1 MGAIFNPKGAAG
13 LEAVLQL
20 DFSDLG
26 ESYQF
31 EIADGKCELAAGSA
45 LAATTKIVVPFSTW
59 KRISD
64 GELSGEEA
72 LMKGAYRV
80 EGDFKLMMRMN
91 ELFGR
96 SRAEDEA
103 SKAKKRPNLMAL
115 AFVPWYFGW
124 FLGGTSFLLG
134 QAAPLAI
141 SLAFLAYR
149 ERRREATWFERG
161 TPLAFA
167 FLSMLSLAS
176 PEAFASRW
184 SGLANAAIALVWA
197 SRLVYSRP
205 LTADYSKGDYSSS
218 VASGAIFRRINV
230 WLTALWSALFGL
242 SAAAGLALSG
252 MSQGKLAIGSAIL
265 LIPAGIFTAWFPR
278 WYPGYLARRGSSN
291 SPSAKA

>member
-1 MGAIFNPKGAAG
+1 MGAIFNPKGAVG
-13 LEAVLQL
+13 LEAVLQF
-20 DFSDLG
+20 DFSDIG

-31 EIADGKCELAAGSA
+31 EIADGKCELRAGSA

-91 ELFGR
+91 EIFGR
-96 SRAEDEA
+96 SQAEDA
-103 SKAKKRPNLMAL
+103 APKAKKKPNLMAL

-134 QAAPLAI
+134 QAAPFVV

-149 ERRREATWFERG
+149 ERHHEATWFERG

-167 FLSMLSLAS
+167 FLSMLSLAA

-184 SGLANAAIALVWA
+184 NGLANAAIALVWA
-197 SRLVYSRP
+197 SSLVYGRP
-205 LTADYSKGDYSSS
+205 LTADYSKGDYSAS
-218 VASGAIFRRINV
+218 VASGSIFSRVNV
-230 WLTALWSALFGL
+230 LLTAVWCVLFGL
-242 SAAAGLALSG
+242 CAAAGLFLTG
-252 MSQGKLAIGSAIL
+252 MSQGRLSIGSAIL

-278 WYPGYLARRGSSN
+278 WYPGHLARRGSQK
-291 SPSAKA
+291 SPSA